1 MDVLGIFREEAN
13 RMLRDAGVNLGVE
26 YAKEGFGDFT
36 LPCFPLAKEMKKNP
50 AIIAKE
56 IAEKLEGG
64 EYFKKIEAVGPYI
77 NFHIS
82 PVKLASLTLDAV
94 LSGDIFR
101 FEPKGKVILEH
112 TSANPTGPLHVGRA
126 RNPIIGDTMAR
137 ILREYG
143 HEVEVHYYVND
154 AGLQVAT
161 LLWGLKNLFRVM
173 KYEDKKCDHLL
184 VPYYQDASRR
194 AEESAEVM
202 EDIRALMRRYEDG
215 DEELREF
222 AREKI
227 GCMLEGIRETLERI
241 GVHVDK
247 FVWESEFIPLAREI
261 ARKLEDVVEEEDG
274 AYYVD
279 LRKIGVEMQKNKFF
293 LYRRD
298 GTTLYFLRDIAY
310 HIAKGKEASYLV
322 DVLGEDH
329 KLHFQALKSVVTYL
343 DSSIDMRA
351 LFYSFVR
358 LPEGKMSTRRGTV
371 VYLDDLL
378 DEGYQK
384 ALEVLKDRDYTE
396 EEARRI
402 AEGIAV
408 SSIRYSILNVQ
419 EEKPITFRWDR
430 ALSFEGE
437 SAPFIIY
444 TYARASSIMRKGE
457 WSGAYDP
464 ALLEHPQEFRLLKL
478 MAMYHEVIRNSA
490 EKLSPYFLAR
500 YAYDLAMQFN
510 QFYRD
515 CPVLSSSADL
525 KESRMALVEAFRV
538 LMKRVLE
545 NLGLV
550 PLEKM

>member
-1 MDVLGIFREEAN
+1 MLRIFREEAN
-13 RMLRDAGVNLGVE
+13 RILRDVGVNLGVE

-36 LPCFPLAKEMKKNP
+36 LPCFPLAREMKKNP
-50 AIIAKE
+50 AIIARE

-64 EYFKKIEAVGPYI
+64 EYYHRIEAVGPYI

-82 PVKLASLTLDAV
+82 PKKLASLTLDAV
-94 LSGDIFR
+94 LSGEIFR
-101 FEPKGKVILEH
+101 FEPKGKVVLEH

-143 HEVEVHYYVND
+143 HEVEVQYYVND

-161 LLWGLKNLFRVM
+161 LLWGIKNLSRDSR
-173 KYEDKKCDHLL
+173 YRDGKCDHLL
-184 VPYYQDASRR
+184 VEYYQAASRL
-194 AEESAEVM
+194 AEEREEVM
-202 EDIRALMRRYEDG
+202 EGIRELMRRYEAG

-227 GCMLEGIRETLERI
+227 GCMLDGIRETLERI
-241 GVHVDK
+241 GVHVDR
-247 FVWESEFIPLAREI
+247 FVWESEFIPIAREI
-261 ARKLEDVVEEEDG
+261 AERLSDLVEEEDG

-279 LRKIGVEMQKNKFF
+279 LSKLGVNMQKTKFY

-310 HIAKGKEASYLV
+310 HIAKGKGASYLV

-329 KLHFQALKSVVTYL
+329 KLHFQALRAVVNHL
-343 DSSIDMRA
+343 HPDIDMRP

-358 LPEGKMSTRRGTV
+358 LPEGKMSTRKGLV

-378 DEGYQK
+378 EEGYAR
-384 ALEVLKDRDYTE
+384 ALEVLRDRNYSE
-396 EEARRI
+396 EEANSI
-402 AEGIAV
+402 AEGVAI

-419 EEKPITFRWDR
+419 EEKPITFRWER

-444 TYARASSIMRKGE
+444 TYARASSIMRKGS
-457 WSGAYDP
+457 WGGSYSPD
-464 ALLEHPQEFRLLKL
+464 LLVHPQEIRLLKL
-478 MAMYHEVIRNSA
+478 MARYHEVIRNSA
-490 EKLSPYFLAR
+490 ERLSPYFLAR

-515 CPVLSSSADL
+515 CPVLSSSGEL
-525 KESRMALVEAFRV
+525 RESRMALVEAFRTV
-538 LMKRVLE
+538 MRRVLE